1 MTDTL
6 LYISPFV
13 LASVCIGLVVGYFV
27 GRSARKAKPDK
38 LGPLDRE
45 GTMKVL
51 LDVLTEMER
60 ITGDVQTRNS
70 EIQST
75 ARQVDDLVVTP
86 EMAEIKQ
93 AVLGHVSKLLE
104 SNQRLE
110 DDLLYTQYRVEE
122 QAQEIDTARR
132 EARTDVLTGV
142 ANRKAFD
149 EKLRVSMGNWQ
160 REGTTFVLILV
171 DLDHF
176 KRINDSH
183 GHPAG
188 DYVLE
193 MVGAKLKD
201 HFREGDFVAR
211 LGGDEFGILLPHTDL
226 EIGLQIAE
234 RVRTQVAEETSH
246 TTSQGGH
253 VAVALSVGVA
263 AVRRDDTVETIYSR
277 ADDALYKSK
286 HLGRNQVQREEP
298 VGV

>member
-1 MTDTL
+1 
-6 LYISPFV
+6 
-13 LASVCIGLVVGYFV
+13 
-27 GRSARKAKPDK
+27 
-38 LGPLDRE
+38 
-45 GTMKVL
+45 
-51 LDVLTEMER
+51 
-60 ITGDVQTRNS
+60 
-70 EIQST
+70 
-75 ARQVDDLVVTP
+75 
-86 EMAEIKQ
+86 
-93 AVLGHVSKLLE
+93 VLGHVSKLLE
-104 SNQRLE
+104 SNQKLE

-149 EKLRVSMGNWQ
+149 EKLRVSMGNWH
-160 REGTTFVLILV
+160 REGKPFILILC

-193 MVGAKLKD
+193 MVGAKLKEHVRD
-201 HFREGDFVAR
+201 GDFVSR
-211 LGGDEFGILLPHTDL
+211 LGGDEFGILLPQTDL
-226 EIGLQIAE
+226 EMGHSIAE
-234 RVRTQVAEETSH
+234 RLRAKIAEETSH
-246 TTSQGGH
+246 STEEGGH

-286 HLGRNQVQREEP
+286 RQGRNQVQREEP
-298 VGV
+298 VAV